1 MIKNLTFKAMKWTK
15 RPFAYWLFPI
25 LACSNIHAGFTRST
39 EHLFPVINDINEGSL
54 TGAARLKDA
63 AIAPAPLHPI
73 FPDTN
78 GKYDDDTSFSGQLRW
93 MGLNPLFRP
102 KPLLDTIPPT
112 ITFEDV
118 ENVFSE
124 NYFSGFVVTNE
135 KEKIYATISCDFKFP
150 EEYYRFPE
158 PIIKDDF
165 SDGVVDTIVY
175 DTIEGLS
182 VKRTWKVW
190 DHAGNTSTFEFVI
203 AFDGAP
209 YFVSIDTMD
218 ILLNDSAISL
228 SDFFFEPICLKQ
240 ELRLHASATN
250 SCSDGLDYYWHLDND
265 DIPDK
270 MGKSIVHSWNEA
282 GTFALRLEVRG
293 QIFNGLGE
301 RGGEIL
307 VKGPVFVVKEEDVSC
322 AGLNDGA
329 LEIFPGENVSR
340 FEWGDGSTDTHL
352 TDLSGGEYRV
362 TVWDTGECYI
372 LEEFTLIEPDSL
384 DASLS
389 KSDVTC
395 LSGEDG
401 SVKVAGISGGTPPY
415 SLVWLDSNS
424 GDEIG
429 SSEEVNNVAAG
440 TYEAQITDSNSCL
453 VTKSIT
459 LPPGDPKPDAGF
471 TMENDTLDLTYE
483 NEAVFTNTSRGA
495 SRYLWTFGDNETLLS
510 ASNIVAHEYKEKGTY
525 TIGLLAMTDKGCQD
539 SVSSMLTV
547 IKSIIDSVP
556 IDDQVDFFHIYPNP
570 VKSRFSFGNRSPDI
584 RIKRMLILNSVGQP
598 IHEMNIVH
606 SKSEMPEIEVDQLPQ
621 GVFIVIFITENNDQ
635 ILRRLVRRD

>member
-1 MIKNLTFKAMKWTK
+1 MKA
-15 RPFAYWLFPI
+15 R
-25 LACSNIHAGFTRST
+25 
-39 EHLFPVINDINEGSL
+39 EHLFPMINDISEGSL
-54 TGAARLKDA
+54 PGAARPKDA
-63 AIAPAPLHPI
+63 AIVPASLHPI
-73 FPDTN
+73 FPDREN
-78 GKYDDDTSFSGQLRW
+78 KYDDDRSLFGHLRW
-93 MGLNPLFRP
+93 MGLNPLFRL
-102 KPLLDTIPPT
+102 KPLADTIPPT

-118 ENVFSE
+118 EDVFSE

-135 KEKIYATISCDFKFP
+135 KGRIFATISCDFEFP
-150 EEYYRFPE
+150 DEYYRFPE
-158 PIIKDDF
+158 PVIKDDF
-165 SDGVVDTIVY
+165 PDGVVDTLVS

-190 DHAGNTSTFEFVI
+190 DQAGNTSTFEFVI
-203 AFDGAP
+203 AFDGSP

-218 ILLNDSAISL
+218 ILINDITISL
-228 SDFFFEPICLKQ
+228 GDFFSEVICVGQ
-240 ELRLHASATN
+240 ELRLVASATN

-265 DIPDK
+265 DVPDR
-270 MGKSIVHSWNEA
+270 MGNSIVHSWKEA

-307 VKGPVFVVKEEDVSC
+307 VEGPVFDVKETEISC

-340 FEWGDGSTDTHL
+340 FEWGDGSTDAHL

-362 TVWDTGECYI
+362 TVWDTGECYTLQEI
-372 LEEFTLIEPDSL
+372 TLIEPDPL

-415 SLVWLDSNS
+415 IVVWRDSNS
-424 GDEIG
+424 GDKIG
-429 SSEEVNNVAAG
+429 SSDDVHNVAAG
-440 TYEAQITDSNSCL
+440 TYEAHIVDSNNCS

-459 LPPGDPKPDAGF
+459 LPAGDPKPDAGF
-471 TMENDTLDLTYE
+471 TMGNDTLDLAYE
-483 NEAVFTNTSRGA
+483 KEAVFTNTSSGA
-495 SRYLWTFGDNETLLS
+495 SRYLWTFGDNATLLS
-510 ASNIVAHEYKEKGTY
+510 ASNMVTHEYKEKGTY

-539 SVSSMLTV
+539 SVSNMLTV
-547 IKSIIDSVP
+547 IKSDITSVAV
-556 IDDQVDFFHIYPNP
+556 DDQTEFVHIYPNP

-584 RIKRMLILNSVGQP
+584 HIERILILNSVGQP
-598 IHEMNIVH
+598 VYEINSVH
-606 SKSEMPEIEVDQLPQ
+606 TQSESPEIEVNQLPQ
-621 GVFIVIFITENNDQ
+621 GVFIVIFITANNDH